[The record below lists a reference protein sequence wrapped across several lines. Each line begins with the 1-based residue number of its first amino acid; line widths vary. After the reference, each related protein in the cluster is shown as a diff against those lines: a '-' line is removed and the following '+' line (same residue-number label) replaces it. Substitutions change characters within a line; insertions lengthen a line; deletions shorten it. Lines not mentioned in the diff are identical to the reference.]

1 MNQRELARGLGL
13 SPAAVCRAIKRGMP
27 AHSVEAARAWRASTV
42 APYARSGAGSQG
54 APPPTGAAPAR
65 GGLNLADERAA
76 LAREQ
81 RIQIEMKNAVAR
93 GEYAPHELL
102 ARVLA
107 TASAAVVAHLEH
119 LPGRIKRTCPLLPA
133 QAIDEVVATVN
144 AARNEWVRSTAELCE
159 KTIVDYDT
167 GEDDAASLTAAA

>member
-81 RIQIEMKNAVAR
+81 RIGIRMKNAIAR
-93 GEYAPHELL
+93 REYAPVEYLTLTL
-102 ARVLA
+102 AA
-107 TASAAVVAHLEH
+107 ASSAFVEH
-119 LPGRIKRTCPLLPA
+119 LDHVPARLRREHPDLPA
-133 QAIDEVVATVN
+133 AALDAVLKTLAD
-144 AARNEWVRSTAELCE
+144 ARNAFCDAAEELMTE
-159 KTIVDYDT
+159 RMPRRGDFDT
-167 GEDDAASLTAAA
+167 EDDEIEPED